1 MAQSEYKEASGQYN
15 YWYDKSIMHRTDEDR
30 GFERYDRPVGGF
42 SMEKEEFD
50 SMAEYDSG
58 IHHFMD

>member
-1 MAQSEYKEASGQYN
+1 MAKSEYKKASDQDN

-30 GFERYDRPVGGF
+30 GFERYDRPVGSF

>member
-1 MAQSEYKEASGQYN
+1 MAKSEYKEASEQDN
-15 YWYDKSIMHRTDEDR
+15 YLYEKSIMYRTEEDR
-30 GFERYDRPVGGF
+30 GFERYDRPVCGF
-42 SMEKEEFD
+42 SMEEEEFD

>member
-1 MAQSEYKEASGQYN
+1 MAKSEYKEASGQYN

>member
-1 MAQSEYKEASGQYN
+1 MAKSEYKEASGQDN
-15 YWYDKSIMHRTDEDR
+15 YWYDKSIMHRTEEDR
-30 GFERYDRPVGGF
+30 GFGRYDRPVGGF
-42 SMEKEEFD
+42 SMEMEEFD

>member
-1 MAQSEYKEASGQYN
+1 
-15 YWYDKSIMHRTDEDR
+15 MHRTEEDM

>member
-1 MAQSEYKEASGQYN
+1 MANSEYKEASEQDN
-15 YWYDKSIMHRTDEDR
+15 YWYDKSIMRRTEEDR

-42 SMEKEEFD
+42 SMEEEEFD
-50 SMAEYDSG
+50 SMAEYNSG